1 MAEMENAL
9 DSAAKERWPMRY
21 TNPILLGDYSDP
33 DVIRV
38 DEDFYMISSSFTYVP
53 GIPVL
58 HSRDLVHWELI
69 GYAARRLPFPQYDRP
84 AHKRGIWAPSLRYHN
99 GTFYVYV
106 CMPDEGLFS
115 FTAKDPAG
123 EWDGTYNGKVVKDGT
138 YFLLVKAKGADGR
151 KYNIRKDV
159 NVLTGFTE
167 RDTLN
172 DN

>member
-1 MAEMENAL
+1 M
-9 DSAAKERWPMRY
+9 
-21 TNPILLGDYSDP
+21 G
-33 DVIRV
+33 
-38 DEDFYMISSSFTYVP
+38 
-53 GIPVL
+53 
-58 HSRDLVHWELI
+58 
-69 GYAARRLPFPQYDRP
+69 
-84 AHKRGIWAPSLRYHN
+84 
-99 GTFYVYV
+99 
-106 CMPDEGLFS
+106 
-115 FTAKDPAG
+115 G